1 MEHRGRGG
9 RGMDDGI
16 SELRAREEEIAR
28 GLEWLNEVL
37 NLVARA
43 RAEDKADNAIWL
55 LQRQAVAVGQGRV
68 DLRLRMA
75 ELEVKGGA
83 KLSAA

>member
-55 LQRQAVAVGQGRV
+55 LQRPWQWGQGRV